1 MSSLRPILLVE
12 DSPNDVELIVT
23 ALNEARLVNE
33 IAVTNDG
40 EQALN
45 YLLRQGPYGKRSS
58 PDPAVIL
65 LDLKMPKVDGRE
77 VLRRIRADALL
88 KLVPVVILTSSRE
101 EQDLFET
108 YNLGANAYL
117 VKPVDFEA
125 FISAVGKAGVFWALL
140 NEPPPLM
147 RPASDTAPQK

>member
-1 MSSLRPILLVE
+1 MSTLRPILLVE
-12 DSPNDVELIVT
+12 DSPNDVELILT
-23 ALNEARLVNE
+23 ALKDARLVNE

-40 EQALN
+40 EQALD
-45 YLLRQGPYGKRSS
+45 YLFRRGPHAQRSS

-77 VLRRIRADALL
+77 VLRHLRANPDLRL
-88 KLVPVVILTSSRE
+88 IPVVVLTSSRE

-108 YNLGANAYL
+108 YDLGTNAYL

-125 FISAVGKAGVFWALL
+125 FTTAVSKLGVFWALL
-140 NEPPPLM
+140 NEPPPLP
-147 RPASDTAPQK
+147 RQSTAKRQ